1 MVVVGLTGGLGAGK
15 SVVAS
20 MLAARGAEVID
31 VDALGRLV
39 LEPGEAA
46 HDAVL
51 AAFPGVAGPDGH
63 IDRRALADIV
73 FADRAALARLEAISH
88 PAINGEIARR
98 LEASPAQVVVLDMAA
113 LVGTRLGWLDGERP
127 VYDVVVT
134 VEAPAD
140 VRIARAVARGM
151 RAEDA
156 ARRVAS
162 QPSEETRRALAQHV
176 ITNDGDLTALEAQV
190 AALFTELCTAG

>member
-1 MVVVGLTGGLGAGK
+1 
-15 SVVAS
+15 

-51 AAFPGVAGPDGH
+51 AAFPTVAGADGH

-73 FADRAALARLEAISH
+73 FADRDALARLEAISH
-88 PAINGEIARR
+88 PAINGEIARC
-98 LEASPAQVVVLDMAA
+98 LEASRAQVVILDMAA
-113 LVGTRLGWLDGERP
+113 LVGTRLGWLDGEHP

-151 RAEDA
+151 RPEDA

-162 QPSEETRRALAQHV
+162 QPSGDTRRALAQHV
-176 ITNDGDLTALEAQV
+176 VTNDGDLEALEAQV
-190 AALFTELCTAG
+190 AALFTELCTSAAP